1 MSDIKKTEY
10 SEIHGILVCSVSP
23 LQGEGCG
30 TFNKIRNDGVKGG
43 PWHSLLPKQDCC
55 QHEACVCLSIQSLQ
69 G

>member
-43 PWHSLLPKQDCC
+43 PWHSLLPK
-55 QHEACVCLSIQSLQ
+55 AGLLPA
-69 G
+69 